1 MKNVLLNLVK
11 LSAFVLAIAAIPAVM
26 KLEPK
31 WILPVLFVLNFSI
44 AAAYVLSGFTAGMAV
59 LFISSAAYVF
69 AFLRF
74 TALKAEIWPVIVD
87 AVIAVAVFFIV
98 KKYDEASSYHKSSM
112 SDELKKLEGEHDALI
127 KHKISLEA
135 GLLANRDKAEKYKKL
150 DEIRCG
156 IGRYEMFSDKMRYL
170 LKSIIS
176 IFHSEKRITL
186 FLIKENKSIKISA
199 DKENDIMV
207 AERDAESLYLKNF
220 DEWIISSRKSIIISD
235 MNKEIRFKEDKCDG
249 IRSLIGVPVF
259 AGSEI
264 VGLLKITSDSP
275 SVFNQEDLRFLD
287 MVGAVAGK
295 VLEVEEYAK

>member
-1 MKNVLLNLVK
+1 MKNVTGNIIKVF
-11 LSAFVLAIAAIPAVM
+11 AFLLAIASIPAVM
-26 KLEPK
+26 KLGPK
-31 WILPVLFVLNFSI
+31 WILPVLFILNFSI
-44 AAAYVLSGFTAGMAV
+44 AAAYVLSGFIAGAAV
-59 LFISSAAYVF
+59 LLISSAAYVL
-69 AFLRF
+69 AFLRL
-74 TALKAEIWPVIVD
+74 TSMKAETWPLIVD
-87 AVIAVAVFFIV
+87 AVIAVAVFMIV
-98 KKYDEASSYHKSSM
+98 KKYDEASNYHKSSM

-135 GLLANRDKAEKYKKL
+135 GLKGNRGKAEKYQKL

-176 IFHSEKRITL
+176 VFHCDKKITL
-186 FLIKENKSIKISA
+186 FLIKENKSVKISA
-199 DKENDIMV
+199 DKENDVMI

-220 DEWIISSRKSIIISD
+220 DEWVISSKKSIIISD
-235 MNKEIRFKEDKCDG
+235 MHKEIRFKDDKSSE
-249 IRSLIGVPVF
+249 IRSLISVPVF

-275 SVFNQEDLRFLD
+275 AVFSQEDLRFLD

>member
-1 MKNVLLNLVK
+1 MKNVLENLVK
-11 LSAFVLAIAAIPAVM
+11 VSAFILAIAAIPAVM
-26 KLEPK
+26 KLGPK
-31 WILPVLFVLNFSI
+31 WILPVLFILNFSI
-44 AAAYVLSGFTAGMAV
+44 AAAYVLSGFIAGMTV
-59 LFISSAAYVF
+59 LFISSAAYIL
-69 AFLRF
+69 AFLRL
-74 TALKAEIWPVIVD
+74 TALKAEIWPVIAD
-87 AVIAVAVFFIV
+87 AVIAIAVFMIV

-135 GLLANRDKAEKYKKL
+135 GLQANRDKAEKYKKL

-176 IFHSEKRITL
+176 IFHSDKKITL

-199 DKENDIMV
+199 DRENDVMV

-220 DEWIISSRKSIIISD
+220 DEWIISSKKSIIISD
-235 MNKEIRFKEDKCDG
+235 MNKEIRFKEHKSDD

-264 VGLLKITSDSP
+264 VGLLKITSASP